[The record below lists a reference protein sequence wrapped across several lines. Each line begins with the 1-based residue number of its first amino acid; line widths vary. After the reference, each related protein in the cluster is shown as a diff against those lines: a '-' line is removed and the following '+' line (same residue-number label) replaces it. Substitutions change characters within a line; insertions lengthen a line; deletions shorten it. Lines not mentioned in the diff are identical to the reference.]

1 MALLLQL
8 YLISMVHY
16 ICFIFKSWSTSCY
29 GAGKGWFPLAG
40 LEHVPTARPCWAP
53 VLSTQSVP
61 GGFIS
66 HLSSREHSLH
76 LAAVCR
82 GQESCGSGCEAGVSR
97 TLHSRVL
104 SPHSHLKSHDGFC
117 EKKILSVFTT
127 LVIFLFYIWKGNF
140 FDTLKSIQGNFFKNA
155 ETVSSWLKMQIY

>member
-1 MALLLQL
+1 MHLEDKLPLQFRVMALLLQL

-104 SPHSHLKSHDGFC
+104 SPHSHLKSHDCFC
-117 EKKILSVFTT
+117 EKKNTQCFYYTCNFPVLY
-127 LVIFLFYIWKGNF
+127 LERKLF
-140 FDTLKSIQGNFFKNA
+140 
-155 ETVSSWLKMQIY
+155 